1 MESTTSTNT
10 NSDSNSNPD
19 CDVVVVG
26 AGFAGMYLLHRLRSL
41 GFDVRVLEAAS
52 DVGGTWFWNRYPG
65 ARCDVP
71 SVDYSYSFDR
81 ELDEEWQWT
90 EKYATQP
97 EILRY
102 ANHVAE
108 RFDLRRDI
116 RFNTRVDE
124 ATWDDDTALWRV
136 KTEAGDEY
144 VCQHYVMATGC
155 LSQPKPPEIDG
166 IDSFSGDVYFTSRWP
181 HEGVDLTGKRVGV
194 IGTGSSGIQSIPIM
208 ASQAAALTVF
218 QRTPNFSLPAR
229 NGEIPAE
236 KVAAVT
242 ADRADYREQAR
253 WSRGGVP
260 GGAAEETAMML
271 SAEEQQARLE
281 AAWEAGEL
289 FAILGTFADVIINDD
304 ANAIVAEFIRNKIRS
319 IVKDP
324 ETAEALCPTDHPFGT
339 KRPCLDTGYYETFNA
354 EHVDLV
360 NLRHTPITAITV
372 DGIETTGAAHEF
384 DVIVFATG
392 FDAMTGAIVG
402 VDITGRDGIELAEK
416 WADGPSTYLGLMVQG
431 FPNFFAITGPGSP
444 SVLSNMMVS
453 IEQHVDWVADCI
465 NDLRDEGLAAIEPTE
480 LAQQGW
486 GLHVNDA
493 ADITLYPK
501 ANSWYMGSNV
511 PGKPR
516 VFLPYVGGVDAYR
529 AACDEVIE
537 RDYLGFT
544 RWTAGADGNGV
555 GETRCNDGVIRRV
568 QPDVAMVLDIVDGLN
583 LPPLESMSPADARA
597 FSDTSNEQRP
607 PGPEVGE
614 IVDGELPGAAGPL
627 RYRVYRPDSDGPHP
641 VTVYFHGGGWVLGAH
656 DSDDPLCRDL
666 CVRSDSIIVSVDYRH
681 GPEDRFPAAA
691 DDGYAALIWVSQNL
705 EMLGGVP
712 GKMGVA
718 GWSAGG
724 NVAAVAC
731 QTARDA
737 GGPELAFQL
746 LITPVTDSD
755 FSRPSYTENG
765 EGFILT
771 KSLMEWFWDHYCG
784 DADRTDPRVAPLQAD
799 SLADLPQA
807 LVVTCE
813 FDPLRD
819 EGTAYAEALA
829 EAGVPT
835 RHMPCRGHVHTSLSA
850 VDMVI
855 SGAPIRA
862 EIAAEMRRMF
872 GLADHPDNGQSA
884 DSHSGGSERST
895 PAASNAS

>member
-1 MESTTSTNT
+1 MASNG
-10 NSDSNSNPD
+10 SDSATPD
-19 CDVVVVG
+19 LDVVVVG
-26 AGFAGMYLLHRLRSL
+26 AGFAGMYLLHRLRGL
-41 GFDVRVLEAAS
+41 GLSVLVLEAAS
-52 DVGGTWFWNRYPG
+52 DVGGTWYWSRYPG
-65 ARCDVP
+65 ARCDVE
-71 SVDYSYSFDR
+71 SIDYSYSFDS
-81 ELDEEWQWT
+81 ELDEEWQWE

-102 ANHVAE
+102 AAHVAE

-116 RFNTRVDE
+116 RFNTRVE
-124 ATWDDDTALWRV
+124 AARWDHESSCWRV
-136 KTEAGDEY
+136 KTDRDVELS
-144 VCQHYVMATGC
+144 CRHYVMATGC
-155 LSQPKPPEIDG
+155 LSQPKTPDVEGLD
-166 IDSFSGDVYFTSRWP
+166 DFAGDIYFTSRWP

-208 ASQAAALTVF
+208 ARQAAALTVF

-229 NGEIPAE
+229 NGDIPAE
-236 KVAAVT
+236 KLQAIQS
-242 ADRADYREQAR
+242 DRGDYREQAR

-260 GGAAEETAMML
+260 GPTTEDPAAAL
-271 SAEEQQARLE
+271 SPEEQQARLE
-281 AAWEAGEL
+281 TAWEAGEL
-289 FAILGTFADVIINDD
+289 FAILGTFADVIVNEQ
-304 ANAIVAEFIRNKIRS
+304 ANAVVAEFIRNKIRS

-324 ETAEALCPTDHPFGT
+324 ATAETLCPVDHPFGT
-339 KRPCLDTGYYETFNA
+339 KRPCLDSGYYETFNL

-360 NLRHTPITAITV
+360 DLRKSPITTITET
-372 DGIETTGAAHEF
+372 GINTTAENFEF

-402 VDITGRDGIELAEK
+402 VDITGRDGMELRDK
-416 WADGPSTYLGLMVQG
+416 WTDGPRTYLGLMVHG
-431 FPNFFAITGPGSP
+431 FPNFYAITGPGSP

-465 NDLRDEGLAAIEPTE
+465 SDLRRDGFAAIEPTDQAE
-480 LAQQGW
+480 QGW
-486 GLHVNDA
+486 GVHVNDA

-529 AACDEVIE
+529 KACDEVVE
-537 RDYLGFT
+537 RDYLGFS
-544 RWTAGADGNGV
+544 RWSAGAHGSGATV
-555 GETRCNDGVIRRV
+555 CNDGVIRRL
-568 QPDVAMVLDIVDGLN
+568 QPDVAMVLDIISGLN
-583 LPPLESMSPADARA
+583 LPPLESMTPAQARA
-597 FSDTSNEQRP
+597 FSETSNEQRP

-627 RYRVYRPDSDGPHP
+627 RYRVYKPEGEGPRPL
-641 VTVYFHGGGWVLGAH
+641 VLYFHGGGWVLGSH

-691 DDGYAALIWVSQNL
+691 DDGYAALQWVADNIES
-705 EMLGGVP
+705 LGGIP
-712 GKMGVA
+712 GQLAVA

-731 QTARDA
+731 QTARDS
-737 GGPELAFQL
+737 GGPDIAFQL

-755 FSRPSYTENG
+755 FSRPSYTENA
-765 EGFILT
+765 EGYVLT
-771 KSLMEWFWDHYCG
+771 GPLMEWFWNHYC
-784 DADRTDPRVAPLQAD
+784 DEADRQDPRVAPIRAD
-799 SLADLPQA
+799 SLADLPPA

-829 EAGVPT
+829 AAGVPT
-835 RHMPCRGHVHTSLSA
+835 RHMPCRGHIHTSLSA

-855 SGAPIRA
+855 SGAPVRA
-862 EIAAEMRRMF
+862 EIAAEIQRMF
-872 GLADHPDNGQSA
+872 GGDDQA
-884 DSHSGGSERST
+884 GGSVRST
-895 PAASNAS
+895 PAATSSS